1 MVLAGLRV
9 LDLADE
15 KASFCSKLL
24 SDLGAGVIKRLRS
37 GVETHRGE
45 TVLFGGVSLILKGV
59 CPSGTTIPVRK
70 A

>member
-24 SDLGAGVIKRLRS
+24 SDLGAGVIKVEKRGGDTSRRNGPFWRGKPHPERS
-37 GVETHRGE
+37 
-45 TVLFGGVSLILKGV
+45 LSFWYMM
-59 CPSGTTIPVRK
+59 
-70 A
+70 